1 MNGFAIGGLEIL
13 FFMLISGSLKFFFNS
28 LRSINSVCYYWLC
41 MTVLT
46 GFWEATYLTNYNE
59 VVTMAVGLIKN
70 DTHVWTNE
78 YDFSYVLPWKLA
90 KIFYAEY
97 GAWADREYMSVV
109 DPWSH
114 TIEGTHMLFCAVF
127 AFFGLLAGFEKKTL
141 KSVIAVAMAM
151 AFQLMNSVLY
161 MIEYGIQTQD
171 TTSVNYNTSDF
182 PLGVVML
189 DRPFMYVNVFW
200 LIMPTF
206 VIFFELCNL
215 TILNEP
221 VGYRNTQQ
229 RDGYTYYPMTNQD
242 SKLQMGDSGDDTPP
256 TYTETELEGQSSE
269 DRKTTLPS
277 EKMNSSSEITM

>member
-28 LRSINSVCYYWLC
+28 LRSINGVCYYWLC

-46 GFWEATYLTNYNE
+46 GFWEATYLANYNE
-59 VVTMAVGLIKN
+59 VVTMANGLIQN
-70 DTHVWTNE
+70 NTHVWTNE

-97 GAWADREYMSVV
+97 GAWADREYMSII

-151 AFQLMNSVLY
+151 SFQLMNSVLY
-161 MIEYGIQTQD
+161 MVEYGIQTQD
-171 TTSVNYNTSDF
+171 AGSVNYNTSDF
-182 PLGVVML
+182 PLGIAML

-206 VIFFELCNL
+206 VIFFELC
-215 TILNEP
+215 I
-221 VGYRNTQQ
+221 
-229 RDGYTYYPMTNQD
+229 
-242 SKLQMGDSGDDTPP
+242 
-256 TYTETELEGQSSE
+256 
-269 DRKTTLPS
+269 
-277 EKMNSSSEITM
+277 